1 LTSRLV
7 LPPSS
12 FAEEKTLSQAPIHQG
27 KVIALRVD
35 TVQNAHGDTVTRE
48 VVAHPG
54 GVCVMPID
62 EQGRFLLVRQYRYP
76 TQSFL
81 LEFPAGKLDV
91 AGESPANAI
100 KRELQEET
108 GYVAATWKE
117 LGFIYTAPGFCDE
130 KIYLY
135 AAKNL
140 TAQTG
145 LTTDEDEAIESF
157 WLTYAE
163 LKQALA
169 EGLLTDGKTLALLA
183 HYELSLRSEWV

>member
-1 LTSRLV
+1 MTSRLV
-7 LPPSS
+7 LPPSA
-12 FAEEKTLSQAPIHQG
+12 FAEEKTLSKKNIHQG

-35 TVQNAHGDTVTRE
+35 EVKNAHGDTVTRE
-48 VVAHPG
+48 VVEHPG

-62 EQGRFLLVRQYRYP
+62 EQGKFLLVRQYRYP
-76 TQSFL
+76 TQQFL

-140 TAQTG
+140 SLQTG
-145 LTTDEDEAIESF
+145 LTADEDEAIESF
-157 WLTYAE
+157 WFTYSE
-163 LKQALA
+163 LKQAMID
-169 EGLLTDGKTLALLA
+169 GLLTDGKTLALLA
-183 HYELSLRSEWV
+183 HYEFSLREAW